1 MDVDGEEGD
10 DGVSEGSSTE
20 RGDVRGDIR
29 GVKTSLRGVG
39 LVNRLAEG
47 CETLGL
53 INDVSK
59 LISSPSG
66 TPLKIVLD
74 GTRME
79 DSNNMLVSSV
89 H

>member
-1 MDVDGEEGD
+1 M
-10 DGVSEGSSTE
+10 
-20 RGDVRGDIR
+20 RGDIR

-59 LISSPSG
+59 LISGPLG
-66 TPLKIVLD
+66 TPLEIVLD
-74 GTRME
+74 GVRME
-79 DSNNMLVSSV
+79 DSNNRLVSSV